1 VIWQGSTEATRSL
14 YHSSH
19 TAVDEMGF
27 ATKRL
32 SGKIG
37 SGEVLPSAIA
47 CISAFRPS
55 WACFVYSSLSIFPRQ
70 ARSDG
75 SIKPKRCHLSYASD
89 ASTWT
94 LDLSR
99 QNSCPDL
106 TVSPTPWD
114 LCSTFQVD
122 NRFAISVS
130 WWSSHYLQLGNS
142 CPQ

>member
-1 VIWQGSTEATRSL
+1 MLRSILVIWQGSTEATRSL

-19 TAVDEMGF
+19 PAVEEMGF

-32 SGKIG
+32 GAKIG
-37 SGEVLPSAIA
+37 PGEVLPRAIA
-47 CISAFRPS
+47 CISALRPS
-55 WACFVYSSLSIFPRQ
+55 WACFVHSNLSIFPRQ

-75 SIKPKRCHLSYASD
+75 SIKPKRCHPSYASD

-99 QNSCPDL
+99 QRSCPDL

-130 WWSSHYLQLGNS
+130 
-142 CPQ
+142 